1 VYCKSDAEMMRTGFT
16 TEVNRLIG
24 KKVAVVTQGGEE
36 MLGVLASLD
45 IDTFS
50 VVLNDVE
57 LKGGRKIPKAILN
70 GNDVKRIEVR
80 TAILDLRKLAERIER
95 VFPKMVQYNEEA
107 GVIIV
112 MNRIRVTENGV
123 IEGSGLAAE
132 KVSEIYNDF
141 IKESSVEKE

>member
-1 VYCKSDAEMMRTGFT
+1 MYCKSDVKMMRTGFT

-36 MLGVLASLD
+36 ILGVLASLD

-50 VVLNDVE
+50 VVLNEVE

>member
-1 VYCKSDAEMMRTGFT
+1 MMRAGFT

-24 KKVAVVTQGGEE
+24 KKVTVFTQSGEE
-36 MLGVLASLD
+36 FSGILASLD

-50 VVLNDVE
+50 VILNDVE
-57 LKGGRKIPKAILN
+57 LKDGKKIPKIILN
-70 GNDVKRIEVR
+70 GSNVKRMELRKAVV
-80 TAILDLRKLAERIER
+80 DLRRLSERIER
-95 VFPKMVQYNEEA
+95 VFPKMVQYNDEA

-132 KVSEIYNDF
+132 KVGEIYNEF
-141 IKESSVEKE
+141 IKETLEEA

>member
-1 VYCKSDAEMMRTGFT
+1 MMRTGFT

-24 KKVAVVTQGGEE
+24 KKVTVFTQSGEE
-36 MLGVLASLD
+36 FSGILASLD

-50 VVLNDVE
+50 VILNDAE
-57 LKGGRKIPKAILN
+57 LKGGKKIPKMILN
-70 GNDVKRIEVR
+70 GSDVKRMELR
-80 TAILDLRKLAERIER
+80 KAIVDLRRLAERIER
-95 VFPKMVQYNEEA
+95 VFPKMVQYNDEA

-132 KVSEIYNDF
+132 KVSEIYNEF
-141 IKESSVEKE
+141 IKEMSEEA

>member
-1 VYCKSDAEMMRTGFT
+1 MYCKSDVKMMRTGFT

-36 MLGVLASLD
+36 LLGVLASLD

-57 LKGGRKIPKAILN
+57 LKGGKKIPKAILN

-123 IEGSGLAAE
+123 VEGSGLAAE

-141 IKESSVEKE
+141 IKESSIERE

>member
-1 VYCKSDAEMMRTGFT
+1 MMRTGFT

-24 KKVAVVTQGGEE
+24 KKVTVFTQSGEE
-36 MLGVLASLD
+36 FSGILASLD

-50 VVLNDVE
+50 VILNDVE
-57 LKGGRKIPKAILN
+57 LKDGKKIPKMILN
-70 GNDVKRIEVR
+70 GSNVKRMELRKAVV
-80 TAILDLRKLAERIER
+80 DLRRLAERIER
-95 VFPKMVQYNEEA
+95 VFPKMVQYNDEA

-132 KVSEIYNDF
+132 KVSEIYNEF
-141 IKESSVEKE
+141 IKETLET

>member
-1 VYCKSDAEMMRTGFT
+1 MMRTGFT

-24 KKVAVVTQGGEE
+24 KKVVVVTQSGEE
-36 MLGVLASLD
+36 FSGVLSSLD

-50 VVLNDVE
+50 VILNNVELRGGGVLPKVVLN
-57 LKGGRKIPKAILN
+57 GR
-70 GNDVKRIEVR
+70 DVKRIELKK
-80 TAILDLRKLAERIER
+80 AIIDLRKLAERIER

-123 IEGSGLAAE
+123 VEGSGLAAE
-132 KVSEIYNDF
+132 KVSEIYNEF
-141 IKESSVEKE
+141 VKEISES

>member
-1 VYCKSDAEMMRTGFT
+1 
-16 TEVNRLIG
+16 
-24 KKVAVVTQGGEE
+24 
-36 MLGVLASLD
+36 
-45 IDTFS
+45 
-50 VVLNDVE
+50 
-57 LKGGRKIPKAILN
+57 
-70 GNDVKRIEVR
+70 
-80 TAILDLRKLAERIER
+80 AERIER
-95 VFPKMVQYNEEA
+95 VFPKMVQNNDEA

>member
-1 VYCKSDAEMMRTGFT
+1 MMRTGFT

-24 KKVAVVTQGGEE
+24 KKVVVVTQGGEE
-36 MLGVLASLD
+36 FSGVLASLD

-50 VVLNDVE
+50 VILNNVE
-57 LKGGRKIPKAILN
+57 LRSGSVLPKVILN
-70 GNDVKRIEVR
+70 GRDVKRIELKK
-80 TAILDLRKLAERIER
+80 AIIDLRKLAERIER

-123 IEGSGLAAE
+123 VEGSGLAAE
-132 KVSEIYNDF
+132 KVSEIYNEF
-141 IKESSVEKE
+141 VKEISES

>member
-1 VYCKSDAEMMRTGFT
+1 MMRTGFT
-16 TEVNRLIG
+16 TEVNRLLG
-24 KKVAVVTQGGEE
+24 KKVVVITQSGEE
-36 MLGVLASLD
+36 FVGILASLD

-50 VVLNDVE
+50 VILNNVE
-57 LKGGRKIPKAILN
+57 QKDGSRLPKIILN
-70 GNDVKRIEVR
+70 GRDVKRIELKK
-80 TAILDLRKLAERIER
+80 AIIDLRKLAERIER

-132 KVSEIYNDF
+132 KVSEIYNEF
-141 IKESSVEKE
+141 IKEISES

>member
-1 VYCKSDAEMMRTGFT
+1 MRTGFT

-24 KKVAVVTQGGEE
+24 KKVVVVTQSGEE
-36 MLGVLASLD
+36 FSGVLASLD

-50 VVLNDVE
+50 VILNNVE
-57 LKGGRKIPKAILN
+57 LRDGNVLPKVILN
-70 GNDVKRIEVR
+70 GRDVKRIELKK
-80 TAILDLRKLAERIER
+80 AIIDLRKLAERIER

-123 IEGSGLAAE
+123 VEGSGLAAE
-132 KVSEIYNDF
+132 KVSEIYNEF
-141 IKESSVEKE
+141 VKEVSES

>member
-1 VYCKSDAEMMRTGFT
+1 M
-16 TEVNRLIG
+16 IG

-36 MLGVLASLD
+36 LLGVLASLD
-45 IDTFS
+45 IDSFS
-50 VVLNDVE
+50 VILNDVE
-57 LKGGRKIPKAILN
+57 LKGGKKIPKAILN
-70 GNDVKRIEVR
+70 GNDIKRIELR

-123 IEGSGLAAE
+123 VEGSGLAAE
-132 KVSEIYNDF
+132 KVSEIYNEF
-141 IKESSVEKE
+141 IKESSVERE

>member
-1 VYCKSDAEMMRTGFT
+1 MMRTGFT

-36 MLGVLASLD
+36 ILGVLASLD

-50 VVLNDVE
+50 VVLNEVE

>member
-1 VYCKSDAEMMRTGFT
+1 MMRTGFT

-50 VVLNDVE
+50 IVLNDVE

>member
-1 VYCKSDAEMMRTGFT
+1 MMRTGFT

-36 MLGVLASLD
+36 LLGVLASLD
-45 IDTFS
+45 IDSFS
-50 VVLNDVE
+50 VILNDVE
-57 LKGGRKIPKAILN
+57 LKGGKKIPKAILN
-70 GNDVKRIEVR
+70 GNDIKRIELR
-80 TAILDLRKLAERIER
+80 TAILNLRKLAERIER

-123 IEGSGLAAE
+123 VEGSGLAAE
-132 KVSEIYNDF
+132 KVSEIYNEF
-141 IKESSVEKE
+141 IKESSVEGE

>member
-1 VYCKSDAEMMRTGFT
+1 MMRTGFT
-16 TEVNRLIG
+16 TEVSRLIG
-24 KKVAVVTQGGEE
+24 KKVVVITQSNEE
-36 MLGVLASLD
+36 FSGILASLD

-50 VVLNDVE
+50 VILNNVE
-57 LKGGRKIPKAILN
+57 LKDGNRLPKIIINGRE
-70 GNDVKRIEVR
+70 VKRIELKK
-80 TAILDLRKLAERIER
+80 AIIDLKKLAERIER

-132 KVSEIYNDF
+132 KVNEIYNEF
-141 IKESSVEKE
+141 VKEISESSES

>member
-1 VYCKSDAEMMRTGFT
+1 MRTGFT

-36 MLGVLASLD
+36 LVGVLASLD

-50 VVLNDVE
+50 VILNDVD
-57 LKGGRKIPKAILN
+57 LKGGKKIPKAILN

-123 IEGSGLAAE
+123 VEGSGLAAE

-141 IKESSVEKE
+141 IKESSVERE

>member
-1 VYCKSDAEMMRTGFT
+1 MMRTGFT

-36 MLGVLASLD
+36 LLGVLASLD

-57 LKGGRKIPKAILN
+57 LKGGKKIPKAILN

-80 TAILDLRKLAERIER
+80 T
-95 VFPKMVQYNEEA
+95 
-107 GVIIV
+107 
-112 MNRIRVTENGV
+112 
-123 IEGSGLAAE
+123 
-132 KVSEIYNDF
+132 
-141 IKESSVEKE
+141 

>member
-1 VYCKSDAEMMRTGFT
+1 MMRTGFT

-36 MLGVLASLD
+36 LLGVLASLD

-57 LKGGRKIPKAILN
+57 LKGGKKIPKAILN

-123 IEGSGLAAE
+123 VEGSGLAAE
-132 KVSEIYNDF
+132 KVNEIYNDF
-141 IKESSVEKE
+141 IKESSIERE

>member
-1 VYCKSDAEMMRTGFT
+1 MMRTGFA

-24 KKVAVVTQGGEE
+24 KKVVVITQGSEE
-36 MLGVLASLD
+36 LSGVLASLD
-45 IDTFS
+45 TDTFS
-50 VVLNDVE
+50 VILNDVE
-57 LKGGRKIPKAILN
+57 LKGGKKTPKIILN
-70 GNDVKRIEVR
+70 GKDIKRIELR
-80 TAILDLRKLAERIER
+80 TSIIDMKKLAERIDR

-132 KVSEIYNDF
+132 KVDEIFNEF
-141 IKESSVEKE
+141 IKESTTEKL

>member
-1 VYCKSDAEMMRTGFT
+1 MYCKSDVKMMRTGFT

-36 MLGVLASLD
+36 LLGVLASLD

-57 LKGGRKIPKAILN
+57 LKGGKKIPKAILN

-123 IEGSGLAAE
+123 VEGSGLAAE
-132 KVSEIYNDF
+132 KVNEIYNDF
-141 IKESSVEKE
+141 IKESSIERE

>member
-1 VYCKSDAEMMRTGFT
+1 MYCKSDVEMMRTGFT

-24 KKVAVVTQGGEE
+24 KKVAVVTQAGEE
-36 MLGVLASLD
+36 LIGVLASLD

-57 LKGGRKIPKAILN
+57 MKGGKKIPKAILN

-107 GVIIV
+107 GVITV

-123 IEGSGLAAE
+123 VEGTGLAAE

-141 IKESSVEKE
+141 IKESSAERV

>member
-1 VYCKSDAEMMRTGFT
+1 
-16 TEVNRLIG
+16 LIG

>member
-1 VYCKSDAEMMRTGFT
+1 M
-16 TEVNRLIG
+16 TEINRLIG

-36 MLGVLASLD
+36 LLGVLASLD

-50 VVLNDVE
+50 VILNDVE
-57 LKGGRKIPKAILN
+57 LKGGKKIPKAVLN

-80 TAILDLRKLAERIER
+80 TVILDLRKLAERIER

-123 IEGSGLAAE
+123 VEGSGLAAE

-141 IKESSVEKE
+141 IKESSVEREQVPPA